1 MLTYID
7 FDMTKI
13 QTTILGLTLF
23 MLCSC
28 GGKNTNPAIPY
39 DNEIESQVEGVL
51 SAMTLEEKVGQ
62 MIQLTSELI
71 IEKGTHKVSAD
82 GEALLRKY
90 KIGSILNTMGTSADS
105 AAAYRE
111 FIGQIQKISMDETG
125 IPCLYGLDQIHGASY
140 TVGSVLFPHEIG
152 LAASFNDSL
161 AFNVGEVCA
170 YETRACNVPWVFT
183 PTLDL
188 SRNQCWPRM
197 WESFGEDPLVQSR
210 MGAAMTMGF
219 QGNDPNHID
228 GEHVAVSVK
237 HYMAYGASVSG
248 QDRTPSMVS
257 LREMK
262 EKFFPPFKAAIE
274 AGALTVMVSSTSNDG
289 IPFHSNRELLTGWLK
304 EGLNWDGMIVTDW
317 ADVKNLYDRDH
328 TAATYKDAIAQSV
341 NAGVDMIMEP
351 YSVEVCDILAE
362 LAEEGIVPMAR
373 IDDAVRRILRVK
385 FRLGLFDDPYSSGSD
400 YAKLGCDE
408 FVSKARCAALESEVL
423 LKNENSILPLPK
435 ESRIL
440 LVGPNA
446 DSMRP
451 LGGGWNYSWQG
462 DCSERQDF
470 TGKYN
475 TIREALSAKF
485 RKVEYV
491 PVLEYPE
498 YGDFRQETRG
508 DFAKAVR
515 AAADADVI
523 VAAIG
528 ENSYC
533 ETKGNI
539 NDLTISPN
547 QSELVKALATAGK
560 PLVLILNEGRPRI
573 INDIEPM
580 ADAVVSVLLP
590 GNYGGDALASL
601 LCGEE
606 NFSAKLPYTY
616 PKYVNRLNTYDYKL
630 CENRATMDGL
640 YDYNA
645 NIESQWP
652 FGFGL
657 SYTTFEYSNLTADK
671 QKFHAGDVLKVSVD
685 VRNTGKVVGKEA
697 VLLFCSDLCASLTPD
712 VRRLRDYAKVSLE
725 PGQSTTV
732 TFELKASDLA
742 FVDNGLNWV
751 LEPGE
756 FRLACGDQSILIE
769 CVGNTREE
777 LAR

>member
-1 MLTYID
+1 
-7 FDMTKI
+7 MTKR
-13 QTTILGLTLF
+13 QTTILGLTLLV
-23 MLCSC
+23 LCSC
-28 GGKNTNPAIPY
+28 DDGNTNRAIPY
-39 DNEIESQVEGVL
+39 DKKMESRIERLL
-51 SAMTLEEKVGQ
+51 STMTLEEKVGQ
-62 MIQLTSELI
+62 MTQLTSELI
-71 IEKGTHKVSAD
+71 IEKGTHNVSAD

-90 KIGSILNTMGTSADS
+90 KIGSILNTMGNSADS
-105 AAAYRE
+105 ASAYRE

-161 AFNVGEVCA
+161 AFSAGEICA
-170 YETRACNVPWVFT
+170 YETRSCNVPWVFT

-210 MGAAMTMGF
+210 MGAAMTRGF
-219 QGNDPNHID
+219 QGDDPNHID
-228 GEHVAVSVK
+228 GEHVAVSAK

-248 QDRTPSMVS
+248 QDRTPSMIS

-262 EKFFPPFKAAIE
+262 EKFFPPFRAAVE

-328 TAATYKDAIAQSV
+328 TAASYKDAVARSI

-351 YSVEVCDILAE
+351 YSVEVCDILAG
-362 LAEEGIVPMAR
+362 LALEEIVPMDR
-373 IDDAVRRILRVK
+373 IDDAVRRVLRVK
-385 FRLGLFDDPYSSGSD
+385 FRLGLFDDPYSSRSD
-400 YAKLGCDE
+400 YARFGCDE
-408 FVSKARCAALESEVL
+408 FVSRARCAALESEVL
-423 LKNENSILPLPK
+423 LKNKNSVLPLPK

-462 DCSERQDF
+462 DCSESPDF

-475 TIREALSAKF
+475 TVREALSEKF
-485 RKVEYV
+485 RSVEYV

-498 YGDFRQETRG
+498 YGNFLQETRG
-508 DFAKAVR
+508 DFSKAVR
-515 AAADADVI
+515 AAAAADVI

-539 NDLTISPN
+539 NDLTLSLN
-547 QSELVKALATAGK
+547 QRELVKTLAATGK

-573 INDIEPM
+573 INDIEPL

-606 NFSAKLPYTY
+606 NFSARLPYTY

-630 CENRATMDGL
+630 CENRATMEGL

-652 FGFGL
+652 FGHGL
-657 SYTTFEYSNLTADK
+657 SYTTFEYSHLTADK
-671 QKFHAGDVLKVSVD
+671 LKFGADDVLRVSVD
-685 VRNTGKVVGKEA
+685 VRNTGKVAGKEA

-712 VRRLRDYAKVSLE
+712 VRRLRDYTKVSLE

-742 FVDNGLNWV
+742 FVDSDLNRV
-751 LEPGE
+751 LEPGT
-756 FRLACGDQSILIE
+756 FRLACGDQSLMIE
-769 CVGNTREE
+769 CVEKTMTVH
-777 LAR
+777 

>member
-1 MLTYID
+1 MA
-7 FDMTKI
+7 KR
-13 QTTILGLTLF
+13 QTTILGLTLLV
-23 MLCSC
+23 LCSC
-28 GGKNTNPAIPY
+28 DDGNTNRAIPY
-39 DNEIESQVEGVL
+39 DKEMESRIERLL
-51 SAMTLEEKVGQ
+51 STMTLEEKVGQ
-62 MIQLTSELI
+62 MTQLTSELI
-71 IEKGTHKVSAD
+71 IEKGTHNVSAD

-90 KIGSILNTMGTSADS
+90 KIGSILNTMGNSADS
-105 AAAYRE
+105 ASAYRE

-161 AFNVGEVCA
+161 AFSAGEICA
-170 YETRACNVPWVFT
+170 YETRSCNVPWVFT

-210 MGAAMTMGF
+210 MGAAMTRGF
-219 QGNDPNHID
+219 QGDDPNHID
-228 GEHVAVSVK
+228 GEHVAVSAK

-248 QDRTPSMVS
+248 QDRTPSMIS

-262 EKFFPPFKAAIE
+262 EKFFPPFRAAVE

-328 TAATYKDAIAQSV
+328 TAASYKDAVARSI

-351 YSVEVCDILAE
+351 YSVEVCDILAG
-362 LAEEGIVPMAR
+362 LALEEIVPMDR
-373 IDDAVRRILRVK
+373 IDDAVRRVLRVK
-385 FRLGLFDDPYSSGSD
+385 FRLGLFDDPYSSRSD
-400 YAKLGCDE
+400 YARFGCDE
-408 FVSKARCAALESEVL
+408 FVSRARCAALESEVL
-423 LKNENSILPLPK
+423 LKNKNSVLPLPK

-462 DCSERQDF
+462 DCSESPDF

-475 TIREALSAKF
+475 TVREALSEKF
-485 RKVEYV
+485 RSVEYV

-498 YGDFRQETRG
+498 YGNFLQETRG
-508 DFAKAVR
+508 DFSKAVR
-515 AAADADVI
+515 AAAAADVI

-539 NDLTISPN
+539 NDLTLSLN
-547 QSELVKALATAGK
+547 QRELVKTLAATGK

-573 INDIEPM
+573 INDIEPL

-606 NFSAKLPYTY
+606 NFSARLPYTY

-630 CENRATMDGL
+630 CENRATMEGL

-645 NIESQWP
+645 NIESQWS
-652 FGFGL
+652 FGHGL
-657 SYTTFEYSNLTADK
+657 SYTTFEYSHLTADK
-671 QKFHAGDVLKVSVD
+671 LKFGADDMLRVSVD
-685 VRNTGKVVGKEA
+685 VRNTGKVAGKEA

-712 VRRLRDYAKVSLE
+712 VRRLRDYTKVSLE

-742 FVDNGLNWV
+742 FVDSDLNRV
-751 LEPGE
+751 LEPGT
-756 FRLACGDQSILIE
+756 FRLACGDQSLMIE
-769 CVGNTREE
+769 CVEKTMTVH
-777 LAR
+777 

>member
-1 MLTYID
+1 M
-7 FDMTKI
+7 
-13 QTTILGLTLF
+13 
-23 MLCSC
+23 
-28 GGKNTNPAIPY
+28 
-39 DNEIESQVEGVL
+39 
-51 SAMTLEEKVGQ
+51 
-62 MIQLTSELI
+62 
-71 IEKGTHKVSAD
+71 
-82 GEALLRKY
+82 
-90 KIGSILNTMGTSADS
+90 
-105 AAAYRE
+105 
-111 FIGQIQKISMDETG
+111 
-125 IPCLYGLDQIHGASY
+125 
-140 TVGSVLFPHEIG
+140 
-152 LAASFNDSL
+152 
-161 AFNVGEVCA
+161 
-170 YETRACNVPWVFT
+170 
-183 PTLDL
+183 
-188 SRNQCWPRM
+188 
-197 WESFGEDPLVQSR
+197 
-210 MGAAMTMGF
+210 
-219 QGNDPNHID
+219 
-228 GEHVAVSVK
+228 
-237 HYMAYGASVSG
+237 
-248 QDRTPSMVS
+248 
-257 LREMK
+257 
-262 EKFFPPFKAAIE
+262 
-274 AGALTVMVSSTSNDG
+274 
-289 IPFHSNRELLTGWLK
+289 
-304 EGLNWDGMIVTDW
+304 
-317 ADVKNLYDRDH
+317 
-328 TAATYKDAIAQSV
+328 
-341 NAGVDMIMEP
+341 
-351 YSVEVCDILAE
+351 
-362 LAEEGIVPMAR
+362 
-373 IDDAVRRILRVK
+373 
-385 FRLGLFDDPYSSGSD
+385 
-400 YAKLGCDE
+400 
-408 FVSKARCAALESEVL
+408 SKARCAALESEVL

-547 QSELVKALATAGK
+547 QSELVKALATTGK

-685 VRNTGKVVGKEA
+685 VRNTGKVAGKEA

-756 FRLACGDQSILIE
+756 FRLACGDQSLLIE